1 MIGTQIENYL
11 IQAQLG
17 EGGMGTVYRALE
29 TNLDRTVAIKVLNTD
44 LARDPSIVERFRSEA
59 RAQANLNHT
68 NIATLYAFLVF
79 QGNPVMV
86 MEYVEGETFQQ
97 CVNRRGPLPSQE
109 AVPLFRQALLG
120 ISAAHRMGIV
130 HRDIKPSNL
139 MLNRA
144 GIVKVMDFGI
154 AKVASSVNNLTRTG
168 AQMGTVFY
176 MSPEQVKGERVDIRS
191 DIYSLGITLYELLTA
206 NVPFSASSE
215 FQVLNDHV
223 NTPPPP
229 PSKFYPYLPKGL
241 ENIILK
247 SLAKNPDERFQT
259 AEEFGAALE
268 RPEAWEAHIPRTN
281 TPLHATVLAGGRTN
295 APAAPVPIAPPA
307 ASPAAPS
314 AAPAALAPATP
325 MPRKAIAAAVIILG
339 LAGGG
344 AYLYSHG
351 KAPSRASRPD
361 VVSSGNTPRPSGPLG
376 EPAPPEQLKPVASDA
391 SDTDSSAPAD
401 STLAARNAAAAAVG
415 AASAARPARQ
425 PAKPRETPAR
435 HDTANPPSPPPD
447 VAAAPQ
453 PPPAKPAAS
462 PAELDEGRQRFIR
475 LRSKALALK
484 SSLGELR
491 QHLASQGLS
500 VNSDAVEAE
509 GNMDSYM
516 LEADRALQAADVQT
530 AGTNM
535 DRAEHEIKKISA
547 LFGR

>member
-1 MIGTQIENYL
+1 
-11 IQAQLG
+11 
-17 EGGMGTVYRALE
+17 
-29 TNLDRTVAIKVLNTD
+29 
-44 LARDPSIVERFRSEA
+44 
-59 RAQANLNHT
+59 
-68 NIATLYAFLVF
+68 
-79 QGNPVMV
+79 MV
-86 MEYVEGETFQQ
+86 MEYVEGDTFQQ
-97 CVNRRGPLPSQE
+97 LVNRRGPIPSQE
-109 AVPLFRQALLG
+109 AIPLFRQALLG
-120 ISAAHRMGIV
+120 VCAAHRMGIV

-139 MLNRA
+139 MLNRV

-154 AKVASSVNNLTRTG
+154 AKVASSVSNLTRTG

-247 SLAKNPDERFQT
+247 SLEKNPDQRFQT

-268 RPEAWEAHIPRTN
+268 RPEAWESYSPRTSA
-281 TPLHATVLAGGRTN
+281 PLYDTVLAGGRTN
-295 APAAPVPIAPPA
+295 VTAPPIPPPAAVHAAPAAPPPA
-307 ASPAAPS
+307 ALAPG
-314 AAPAALAPATP
+314 ALAPATP
-325 MPRKAIAAAVIILG
+325 MPRKAIAAAALILA

-344 AYLYSHG
+344 AYLYSRS
-351 KAPSRASRPD
+351 KAPAPSTNLASAGSGAGSRPTGQPAEPD
-361 VVSSGNTPRPSGPLG
+361 SSADQMKPLV
-376 EPAPPEQLKPVASDA
+376 APA
-391 SDTDSSAPAD
+391 SDTDASAPTD
-401 STLAARNAAAAAVG
+401 SAL
-415 AASAARPARQ
+415 S
-425 PAKPRETPAR
+425 TPAAGPSSSS
-435 HDTANPPSPPPD
+435 HTQPPGQPVKSPPRRTEPD
-447 VAAAPQ
+447 KTAAPPPPETAAAPE
-453 PPPAKPAAS
+453 PAPAKPAAS
-462 PAELDEGRQRFIR
+462 AAELDEARQRFIR

-491 QHLASQGLS
+491 QRLASQGLS

-516 LEADRALQAADVQT
+516 LEADRALQAGDLPA

-535 DRAEHEIKKISA
+535 DRAEHEIKKIA
-547 LFGR
+547 AVFGR

>member
-29 TNLDRTVAIKVLNTD
+29 TNLDRIVAIKVLNTD

-79 QGNPVMV
+79 QGNPVMI

-97 CVNRRGPLPSQE
+97 LVNRRGPLPSQE
-109 AVPLFRQALLG
+109 AIPLFRQALLG
-120 ISAAHRMGIV
+120 ISGAHRMGIV

-247 SLAKNPDERFQT
+247 SLAKDPDQRFQT

-268 RPEAWEAHIPRTN
+268 RPEAWEAHTPSTN
-281 TPLHATVLAGGRTN
+281 TPLHATVVAGGRTN
-295 APAAPVPIAPPA
+295 TPAAPVPIPP
-307 ASPAAPS
+307 PAAPS
-314 AAPAALAPATP
+314 AAPPALAPATP
-325 MPRKAIAAAVIILG
+325 MPRKAIAAAVIVLG

-344 AYLYSHG
+344 AYLYSRG
-351 KAPSRASRPD
+351 KAPSPSSRPD
-361 VVSSGNTPRPSGPLG
+361 VVSSGNTPRPSGQLG
-376 EPAPPEQLKPVASDA
+376 EPASSTDPLKPIASDA

-401 STLAARNAAAAAVG
+401 STLAARNAAAAAAVS
-415 AASAARPARQ
+415 AASAARRVQQ
-425 PAKPRETPAR
+425 PAKPREMPAR

-447 VAAAPQ
+447 VAAAPP
-453 PPPAKPAAS
+453 PPPAKPATS
-462 PAELDEGRQRFIR
+462 PAELDEAHQRFIR

-491 QHLASQGLS
+491 QRLASEGLS
-500 VNSDAVEAE
+500 VNADAVEAE

-516 LEADRALQAADVQT
+516 LEADRALQAGDVQT

-535 DRAEHEIKKISA
+535 DRAEHETKKISA